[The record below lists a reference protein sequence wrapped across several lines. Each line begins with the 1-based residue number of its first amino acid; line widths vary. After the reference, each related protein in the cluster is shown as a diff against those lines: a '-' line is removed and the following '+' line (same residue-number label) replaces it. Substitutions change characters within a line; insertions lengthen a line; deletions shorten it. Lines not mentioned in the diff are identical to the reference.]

1 MFQTKDKKMQCLA
14 QLMQQKN
21 KLEAHG
27 FIEYYCSTK
36 GLSNYEKLKELE
48 NSSGEGIFM
57 LM

>member
-1 MFQTKDKKMQCLA
+1 MFQNKDKKMQCLA
-14 QLMQQKN
+14 QPMQQKN

-27 FIEYYCSTK
+27 CIEDVCSTK
-36 GLSNYEKLKELE
+36 GLSNYEKLKEVE